1 MALLFNIID
10 EKTKQKYIEKG
21 NVCKTHVQQGISPE
35 KYRIPNNSKA
45 SATYLWSNL
54 LQVAPCMDGH
64 TFIITFI
71 PQSNPNIIVRAR
83 FSNHPCGGR
92 KNWDKY
98 ETIGEP
104 NKRVDIYF
112 FNQTDNNTP
121 VDGYENNLINN
132 SHIYNDD
139 DITKLCAALT
149 NFFTTGIF
157 IHPFV
162 NSTSIQENKQ
172 YRNTNTEMKKQTIKL
187 NESQL
192 RNIIKESIKNILR
205 EGYLNDGDQDIREI
219 LANLAYN
226 AIKQVCPQCADHFTP
241 LGGNGNSCGVYV
253 LLSPYDME
261 LSDKSQQKL
270 EQWSDEQKKYA
281 LYCFETD
288 YPDFKEKHK
297 TPEYA
302 DAFDDYYERYNFDS
316 AIGRIEIDIELE
328 GAMEG
333 KGWYMYDV
341 KHVTGIEVTVNS
353 FVYDEDDNNKT
364 ICSDCLYKKN
374 INFGDTE
381 NDVEYFSHI
390 PEWLQKDINDSLIE
404 AATVIK
410 NIW

>member
-1 MALLFNIID
+1 M
-10 EKTKQKYIEKG
+10 
-21 NVCKTHVQQGISPE
+21 
-35 KYRIPNNSKA
+35 
-45 SATYLWSNL
+45 TYN
-54 LQVAPCMDGH
+54 
-64 TFIITFI
+64 
-71 PQSNPNIIVRAR
+71 
-83 FSNHPCGGR
+83 
-92 KNWDKY
+92 
-98 ETIGEP
+98 
-104 NKRVDIYF
+104 
-112 FNQTDNNTP
+112 
-121 VDGYENNLINN
+121 
-132 SHIYNDD
+132 
-139 DITKLCAALT
+139 
-149 NFFTTGIF
+149 
-157 IHPFV
+157 
-162 NSTSIQENKQ
+162 
-172 YRNTNTEMKKQTIKL
+172 KQTIKL
-187 NESQL
+187 NENQL
-192 RNIIKESIKNILR
+192 RQMVKNSLNEFINGIRPNARPEHPNFSVSNLAYEIQYTLEELQDKGEHLDDLIAQVSPEMFDGIGVEIQRFGADIMAKAGSFLQQFQGDNYINESKLRKIIKESIKNILR

-281 LYCFETD
+281 LYCFESD

-302 DAFDDYYERYNFDS
+302 DAFYDYYERNNFDS
-316 AIGRIEIDIELE
+316 AIGRIEIHIKLE

-333 KGWYMYDV
+333 KGWCMYDV

-353 FVYDEDDNNKT
+353 FVYDEENNNET